1 MGLDMYLHAKKY
13 VEKVNWNALQ
23 NNSDL
28 SYSSPEAVYPKFND
42 LMEISEMGDIATDI
56 YGASVEV
63 TCAYWR
69 KANQIHAWFVKNVQ
83 NGEDDCDSYY
93 VSQSKL
99 IELLT
104 TCRQALFSKDPSL
117 LPPQSGF
124 FFGSTDIDQW
134 YWEDIKNTIKQL
146 KRVSELP
153 DFEQLSFSYQSS
165 WQERAC
171 RFDFCQ
177 TIMIRFIYKER
188 TKNG

>member
-165 WQERAC
+165 W
-171 RFDFCQ
+171 
-177 TIMIRFIYKER
+177 
-188 TKNG
+188 

>member
-13 VEKVNWNALQ
+13 VEKIDWQKLQ
-23 NNSDL
+23 ADNDL
-28 SYSSPEAVYPKFND
+28 SYSSPEAIYPKFND
-42 LMEISEMGDIATDI
+42 LMEISQMSDVATDI

-93 VSQSKL
+93 VSQSQL

-104 TCRQALFSKDPSL
+104 TCRQALFTKDPSL

-165 WQERAC
+165 W
-171 RFDFCQ
+171 
-177 TIMIRFIYKER
+177 
-188 TKNG
+188 